1 VKRKGLAWF
10 LIGLLVTVTVAVVV
24 SRFASNEPDGL
35 EYVAEREGFSEG
47 AAEHPLAETPLA
59 GYGEN
64 LPDEGFSIGI
74 AGLVGVLAA
83 LGLAFG
89 LFWIIR
95 APGSD
100 RDGPPE

>member
-1 VKRKGLAWF
+1 VNKKGLVWF
-10 LIGLLVTVTVAVVV
+10 LIGLLVTVAVAVVV

-35 EYVAEREGFSEG
+35 EYVAEREGFAEG

-64 LPDEGFSIGI
+64 LPDEGSSVGI
-74 AGLVGVLAA
+74 AGLIGVLAT

-95 APGSD
+95 TPGPG
-100 RDGPPE
+100 RGGPPE